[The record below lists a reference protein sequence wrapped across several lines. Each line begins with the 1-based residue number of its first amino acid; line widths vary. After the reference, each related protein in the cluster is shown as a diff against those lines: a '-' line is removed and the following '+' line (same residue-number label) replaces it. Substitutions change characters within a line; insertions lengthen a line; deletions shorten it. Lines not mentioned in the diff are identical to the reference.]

1 MVDNNHEFPSFKKM
15 LKSEAKGAS
24 VYTFSTFLLQLGN
37 FLIVPLFW
45 QKLTLEDYGILAI
58 IEMITAFLAL
68 YLGLQL
74 DFSITRF
81 YYEWTQEE
89 RKYNVGTL
97 WLVSWISTIVLGVVS
112 IYLFSF
118 INSLLFNEVSFYPII
133 FLGLIYVVIGRLT
146 LIPYATIRIANIPVL
161 YAAYSILSFIVRII
175 LNIYFVLI
183 LDKKLYGLF
192 VSNIISNSFTVIL
205 GAIIM
210 FRFAIPCIKYNT
222 LKESLKFSL
231 PLIPS
236 NLISSFTNFIDRYLL
251 QKYASIEVLGVYSV
265 SLKFTN
271 LIVQFHSALKTSFVP
286 YMLNVIQKDKE
297 WGIKMIEK
305 MRFYY
310 LIILLIV
317 SLAIAVYIK
326 DFVYMTNR
334 AEYFPVISWIPWLIG
349 PTLISSLVIY
359 FAPGLFL
366 SKRSDLTWIPSIIQM
381 IFVLGL
387 GIILISKYEI
397 LGVVITRY
405 ASALSL
411 FIATFIL
418 GEKLYSVPLRWF
430 KFSFLLLFMTAII
443 LLSKLLWFKNLFVDF
458 AYNTFLIV
466 IFGLGAM
473 FVVAGLHKIS
483 NYINDQDFKMIKYL
497 RNKYYDTF

>member
-1 MVDNNHEFPSFKKM
+1 MLFGSDFPSFKRM
-15 LKSEAKGAS
+15 LRSEAKGAAI
-24 VYTFSTFLLQLGN
+24 YTFSTFLLQLSN

-45 QKLTLEDYGILAI
+45 QKLTLEDYGIIAI
-58 IEMITAFLAL
+58 IEMITAFFAL

-81 YYEWTQEE
+81 YYEWTEEE
-89 RKYNVGTL
+89 RKYNVGAL
-97 WLVSWISTIVLGVVS
+97 WLVSWVSTIILGIIS
-112 IYLFSF
+112 IYLFSY
-118 INSLLFNEVSFYPII
+118 INNFLFSEVSFYPII

-205 GAIIM
+205 GGIIM
-210 FRFAIPCIKYNT
+210 FRFAIPCLKYNT
-222 LKESLKFSL
+222 LKEALKFSL

-236 NLISSFTNFIDRYLL
+236 NLISSLTNFIDRYLL
-251 QKYASIEVLGVYSV
+251 QKFASVETLGIYSI

-271 LIVQFHSALKTSFVP
+271 LITQFHSALKTSFVP
-286 YMLNVIQKDKE
+286 YMLNVIQKDEE
-297 WGIKMIEK
+297 WGIRMIEK

-310 LIILLIV
+310 FFILLIV
-317 SLAIAVYIK
+317 SLSIAIYIK
-326 DFVYMTNR
+326 DFVYWINKP
-334 AEYFPVISWIPWLIG
+334 EYFPVISWIPWLIG

-381 IFVLGL
+381 IFVVGLGL
-387 GIILISKYEI
+387 ILISKYEI

-405 ASALSL
+405 ASAISL
-411 FIATFIL
+411 FVITFIL
-418 GEKLYSVPLRWF
+418 GEKFYSVPLRWF
-430 KFSFLLLFMTAII
+430 QFSFLLLFMTVII

-458 AYNTFLIV
+458 TYHTLLIV
-466 IFGLGAM
+466 IFCLGAII
-473 FVVAGLHKIS
+473 VVVGYHKIS
-483 NYINDQDFKMIKYL
+483 NYAISMDFKMVKYL
-497 RNKYYDTF
+497 RKKYHNTF